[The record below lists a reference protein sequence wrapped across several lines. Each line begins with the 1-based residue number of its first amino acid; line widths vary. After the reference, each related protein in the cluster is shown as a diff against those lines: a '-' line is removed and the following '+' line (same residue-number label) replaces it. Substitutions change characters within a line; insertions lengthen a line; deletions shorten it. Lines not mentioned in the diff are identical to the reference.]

1 MAAGMSAAGS
11 SRFSEPPR
19 RSGAASLVAWSLFLP
34 DELPRPVAVLPGRR
48 RLHASQPAENRQIR
62 CKLVGIRNVDTRRR
76 LGSISGRTLCLAPHV
91 NLPEAPSRLFPSC
104 GGLGVAAD
112 LLLCF
117 APGLLFGLSS
127 GLGFG
132 LAACLLFG
140 FASRLRLG
148 FTPSLLLGVSSG
160 FGGAACLLFGLAPGL
175 LFGLSS
181 GFGFGGAAC
190 LLFGF
195 APGLLFGFAP
205 SLLFDLLSG
214 FGFGGAAC
222 LLLGFA
228 PGLGLGFAPGLG
240 LGKPCPRLRFV
251 GVDRV
256 ALCQRLP
263 LLRQSHLPV
272 FALPLEHA
280 SDRTSDT
287 AI

>member
-104 GGLGVAAD
+104 RGLGVAAD

-127 GLGFG
+127 GLGF
-132 LAACLLFG
+132 
-140 FASRLRLG
+140 ASRLRLG
-148 FTPSLLLGVSSG
+148 FTPSLLLGLSSG
-160 FGGAACLLFGLAPGL
+160 FGGAACLLFGFAPGL
-175 LFGLSS
+175 GFGFASSSFVGLSS

-195 APGLLFGFAP
+195 APGLGFGFA
-205 SLLFDLLSG
+205 SGLRLRFAARLHGLS
-214 FGFGGAAC
+214 AC
-222 LLLGFA
+222 LGRRFAAGLL
-228 PGLGLGFAPGLG
+228 

-272 FALPLEHA
+272 FALPLEHV